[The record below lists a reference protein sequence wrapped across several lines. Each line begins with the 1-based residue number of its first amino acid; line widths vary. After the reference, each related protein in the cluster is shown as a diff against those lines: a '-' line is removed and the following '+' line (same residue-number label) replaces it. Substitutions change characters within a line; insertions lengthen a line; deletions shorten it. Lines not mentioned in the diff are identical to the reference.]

1 MKLRYYLISIF
12 LIFFSTNT
20 FAAASF
26 LTGVTYEVCEVKQDY
41 AFNYYT
47 ADGDDFWK
55 LHGKVNFLKGELW
68 GEMKHKDR
76 NYSYKIYENGN
87 DAVPLKVFKDSKFDR
102 LELTDGYSKFLTKG
116 ELFNCY
122 KNQVSRKKIEYNT
135 YNIFTQNDLF
145 NGLNDNQKVK
155 GFGYLEVPN
164 FKECKGI
171 KKFPVMFLVH
181 HAGGN
186 IMSSYKYNLQKKCI
200 ATFEPL
206 IFQTRDEFKNST
218 TNESDIKWITETQG
232 ALDVLKAIDVV
243 AKEPSVDPSKIG
255 IMGWSYGGIVS
266 IEAQNMFNINL
277 VKPKNQ
283 FALHLAYYS
292 FCYQYENTNTT
303 DAPLTIFIGKADKT
317 PYTLCQEWIDQI
329 SVNKPQKQI
338 VIYENALHNFDG
350 EPIRADRGS
359 IPDPQCRIYTD
370 NNGEEW
376 VKPDDPELNFNI
388 TQNGGW
394 FGFDGDPVKRSR
406 AKKFCWEAGSFE
418 AGRDQEAFEDSW
430 QKFND
435 YVDTYLNPFD
445 S

>member
-1 MKLRYYLISIF
+1 MRFIAYL
-12 LIFFSTNT
+12 FSTLFIFYSSNLL
-20 FAAASF
+20 ADREWLS
-26 LTGVTYEVCEVKQDY
+26 GQTYEICQVKQNY
-41 AFNYYT
+41 SFNYYT
-47 ADGDDFWK
+47 AEGDDFWK
-55 LHGKVNFLKGELW
+55 YIGKVSFIEGDLW
-68 GEMKHKDR
+68 GQKKHKDTNVR
-76 NYSYKIYENGN
+76 RPIFINGN
-87 DAVPLKVFKDSKFDR
+87 MAVSLKYDKNSKYDKI
-102 LELTDGYSKFLTKG
+102 ELSDGYTKQLSKE
-116 ELFNCY
+116 ELFDCY
-122 KNQVSRKKIEYNT
+122 KNQVSRKELKYQSH
-135 YNIFTQNDLF
+135 NIFTQNDLF
-145 NGLNDNQKVK
+145 NGLSDNKKVNAY
-155 GFGYLEVPN
+155 GYLEIPK

-181 HAGGN
+181 HSGGN
-186 IMSSYKYNLQKKCI
+186 IMSGYKYHLQKKCI
-200 ATFEPL
+200 ATFEPE
-206 IFQTRDEFKNST
+206 IFLSRGEFANAT
-218 TNESDIKWITETQG
+218 TDESDIKWITETQG

-303 DAPLTIFIGKADKT
+303 DAPLTIFIGKPDKT

-376 VKPDDPELNFNI
+376 VKPNDPELNFNI